1 MFTFLAALQF
11 LTTLPV
17 PLKRVV
23 EADDL
28 AQGGRYFPLVGLVL
42 GVLLVALYA
51 VLILFL
57 PAGLVALL
65 LVLALLVLTG
75 ALHFDGFLDS
85 CDGLFGYHTV
95 ERRLEIMRDSRVGT
109 FGVAGGIA
117 LLALKYAGLSLVPPT
132 LMPSA
137 LVLGPFLGRFALLCA
152 VVLFP
157 YGRESGLGLLYK
169 RYTRPR
175 ELVLAAIFVVVLS
188 YAFLRLPGL
197 IVVGVVFG
205 LTLLVGRWIMT
216 KLPAGLTGDNYGA
229 MAELTEMAVW
239 LFIGVGA
246 NWITAF
252 NL

>member
-28 AQGGRYFPLVGLVL
+28 ARGGRYFPLVGLLL
-42 GVLLVALYA
+42 GLLLNLLYV

-57 PAGLVALL
+57 PASLVALL
-65 LVLALLVLTG
+65 LVLALLALTG

-85 CDGLFGYHTV
+85 CDGLFGYHTT

-109 FGVAGGIA
+109 FGVAGGFG
-117 LLALKYAGLSLVPPT
+117 LLALKYAGLSLVPPG
-132 LMPSA
+132 LMPPA
-137 LVLGPFLGRFALLCA
+137 LLLAPFLGRWALLCA

-169 RYTRPR
+169 RYTRPAQ
-175 ELVLAAIFVVVLS
+175 LVVASVFVAGLS

-197 IVVGVVFG
+197 LLAGIVFG
-205 LTLLVGRWIMT
+205 LAWLVGRWTMT

-229 MAELTEMAVW
+229 IAEITEMAVW
-239 LFIGVGA
+239 LFVGA
-246 NWITAF
+246 GAGWIAGF
-252 NL
+252 NF